1 MTLLVIPARTGARSR
16 FETAPNRHPATTFG
30 WNQRQAVTCLR
41 VHSIESV
48 ASVGGT
54 PSQAVLI
61 AVSSP
66 TGTPWGAGLGAF
78 VIECPERSESS
89 RQVGTVAFRKGS
101 RSVATS
107 SDEQVSI
114 RPDVPK
120 PTSLWVESE
129 CIDQSHLCNP
139 SVMKQEHS
147 QHGKHGKQG

>member
-66 TGTPWGAGLGAF
+66 TGTPWGAGLRAF

-89 RQVGTVAFRKGS
+89 RQVGSVAFRKGS

-114 RPDVPK
+114 RRGVPK
-120 PTSLWVESE
+120 PASLRADSE
-129 CIDQSHLCNP
+129 CIVQTLRCNP
-139 SVMKQEHS
+139 LIMKRHHSVN
-147 QHGKHGKQG
+147 GKHRKQG